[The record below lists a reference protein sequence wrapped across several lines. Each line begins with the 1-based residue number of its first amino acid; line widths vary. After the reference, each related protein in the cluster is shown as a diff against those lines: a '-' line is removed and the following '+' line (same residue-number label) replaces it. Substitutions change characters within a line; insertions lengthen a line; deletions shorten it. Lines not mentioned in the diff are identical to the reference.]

1 MVLDDW
7 WVGQWEGLN
16 QSPVHVT
23 HHMVEYEKEG
33 GKKEEGGKEEEVAV
47 DSGQILSYEV
57 Q

>member
-16 QSPVHVT
+16 QSPVHAT
-23 HHMVEYEKEG
+23 HHMVEHEKEG
-33 GKKEEGGKEEEVAV
+33 GKKEEGGKEEVVV
-47 DSGQILSYEV
+47 DSEQILSCEV

>member
-16 QSPVHVT
+16 QSPVHAM
-23 HHMVEYEKEG
+23 HHMVEHEKEG
-33 GKKEEGGKEEEVAV
+33 GKKEEGGKEEVVV
-47 DSGQILSYEV
+47 DSEQILSCEV

>member
-16 QSPVHVT
+16 QSPVHAT
-23 HHMVEYEKEG
+23 HHMVEHEKEG
-33 GKKEEGGKEEEVAV
+33 GKKEGGKEVVAV
-47 DSGQILSYEV
+47 VVDSEQILSCEV

>member
-33 GKKEEGGKEEEVAV
+33 GKKEEGGKEEEVVV
-47 DSGQILSYEV
+47 DSGQILSCEV